1 VTSPLGTQTSKSL
14 RLLGRTTDSEGSE
27 GKDPRKEVMDWLREP
42 TNPWFARAIVNRVWA
57 HYFGRGIIDPP
68 DNLSKFNPA
77 SHPELLDELCK
88 EFISHRFDLKWLHRL
103 ILNSRTY
110 QQSSQAGKAND
121 FDRRNFAFFYYRRLP
136 AEVLVDA
143 LNRVTGTTEK
153 MGMEYFHW
161 PSELKAVEIPFTP
174 RNGFVTFMLTNFGK
188 PKRNSAVQCDC
199 ERDGNASVLQVLSL
213 ANHPR
218 VWSKITDEKGRIAN
232 LVKEI
237 TDEDK
242 RIEEVF
248 LVALGR
254 LPTKEEHQ
262 ACLSYVKKSTST
274 VKGYQGLLWSLIN
287 TREFVLQH

>member
-1 VTSPLGTQTSKSL
+1 
-14 RLLGRTTDSEGSE
+14 
-27 GKDPRKEVMDWLREP
+27 MDWLRRP
-42 TNPWFARAIVNRVWA
+42 DNPWFAKAIVNRVWA

-77 SHPELLDELCK
+77 SHPELLDELCQG
-88 EFISHRFDLKWLHRL
+88 FIKHGYDLKWLHRT

-110 QQSSQAGKAND
+110 QQSSQASKSND
-121 FDRRNFAFFYYRRLP
+121 FDRSNYAFFYYRRLP

-143 LNRVTGTTEK
+143 LNQATGTTEK
-153 MGMEYFHW
+153 MGMEYYHW
-161 PSELKAVEIPFTP
+161 PKEIKTVEIPFAP
-174 RNGFVTFMLTNFGK
+174 KNEFVTFALATFGK

-218 VWSKITDEKGRIAN
+218 VWSKIGDDKGSVAKIVEEIRDE
-232 LVKEI
+232 E
-237 TDEDK
+237 K

-254 LPTKEEHQ
+254 LPTADEHQ
-262 ACLSYVKKSTST
+262 ACMKYLKKAPST
-274 VKGYQGLLWSLIN
+274 VKGLQGILWSLIN
-287 TREFVLQH
+287 TREFILQH